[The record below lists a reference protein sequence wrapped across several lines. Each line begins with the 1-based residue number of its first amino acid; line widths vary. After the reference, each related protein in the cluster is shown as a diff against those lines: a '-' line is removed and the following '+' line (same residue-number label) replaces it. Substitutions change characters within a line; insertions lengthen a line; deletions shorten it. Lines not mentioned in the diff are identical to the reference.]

1 VRRGVSVLSLITQ
14 LEARSEQTD
23 AMTYSLEQ
31 ASRITEKSVATLRR
45 AIKAGHLKASKDER
59 QAYQLDHAALEA
71 WTGRPLT
78 SPSADLASELEA
90 VRRELDA
97 KQIEIGHLREL
108 LEVQADALTKADREA
123 ERSALNEQTFRAAMA
138 AFTRQLEALPA
149 GRPPRRWLRRPKTAD

>member
-1 VRRGVSVLSLITQ
+1 
-14 LEARSEQTD
+14 
-23 AMTYSLEQ
+23 MTYSLEQ

-78 SPSADLASELEA
+78 SPTAEQGNELEA
-90 VRRELDA
+90 ARRELDA

-108 LEVQADALTKADREA
+108 LEVQADALTLARQAA
-123 ERSALNEQTFRAAMA
+123 ERSIETEQVLVASLALLN
-138 AFTRQLEALPA
+138 RQLEALPA